1 MPCWHPAV
9 TGWEN
14 RISTLSL
21 AFLKVYQSDAEHVS
35 AGALPCLLRA
45 LKQESL
51 FPALLW
57 ASPSLWRG
65 VSPHE
70 WSHSCFTG
78 LRPPAARPEPPV
90 TFGGLGRKQ
99 PSHSPLPCLVSL
111 FRGLHPAQHHPV
123 WSPLPTPAQ

>member
-1 MPCWHPAV
+1 MIFSDTSARRTGGRGRPWGIASATPFSGLAPLGLRHPAV

-57 ASPSLWRG
+57 ASPGLWMG

-70 WSHSCFTG
+70 WSYS
-78 LRPPAARPEPPV
+78 
-90 TFGGLGRKQ
+90 
-99 PSHSPLPCLVSL
+99 
-111 FRGLHPAQHHPV
+111 
-123 WSPLPTPAQ
+123 